1 MHGRIYLPAGRIV
14 RATRT
19 LVFAH
24 NMRFYI
30 QNRGPID
37 HIQSLHG
44 DLVAR
49 SVEDIE
55 HGKAD
60 GIGTKRSAYAKHAH
74 APVTVGRCLG
84 QIGRRKR
91 SAFVKMKNNHDVLP
105 FLNIFQPVSIDRVDD
120 QRSFNIRHAPVTRHR
135 ES

>member
-1 MHGRIYLPAGRIV
+1 MV

-19 LVFAH
+19 LVFTD

-37 HIQSLHG
+37 HIQPPDG

-49 SVEDIE
+49 SVEDFE
-55 HGKAD
+55 HGEAD
-60 GIGTKRSAYAKHAH
+60 GIGAKRRAYAEHPH
-74 APVTVGRCLG
+74 APVTVGWCLG
-84 QIGRRKR
+84 QIGRRKCP
-91 SAFVKMKNNHDVLP
+91 AFVKMKNNHDLLP
-105 FLNIFQPVSIDRVDD
+105 FLNIFQPLPIDRVDD